1 VPDTTK
7 RRPFLSKTQGRGGF
21 SITELLVSVI
31 VISVGVVGFATA
43 VGLVSTE
50 LWYGDRDT
58 NVAMLAAD
66 QMERLKSLPY
76 DSLTSGDRTQ
86 GSYELE
92 WDVQG
97 ADPKKVM
104 LVVGYGTSSFGT
116 RADTLV
122 TFVPR

>member
-1 VPDTTK
+1 MAK
-7 RRPFLSKTQGRGGF
+7 INGRGGF

-31 VISVGVVGFATA
+31 IVSVGVVGFATA

-76 DSLTSGDRTQ
+76 DSLTSGDRTE
-86 GSYELE
+86 GGYELE

-97 ADPKKVM
+97 ADPKQVV
-104 LVVGYGTSSFGT
+104 LVVGYGTGFLGT

-122 TFVPR
+122 TFVRR